1 MGFNLENSI
10 ICYFQSLREVISIN
24 IGQCGVQMGNSCWE
38 LYLIE
43 HGINADGTLGPNVI
57 SDQHLQ
63 TFFHDTQQNKVV
75 PRSIFIDLES
85 SVIENI
91 KTGMYRNLFNPDQ
104 MICGKE
110 DAANNYAR
118 GRYTVGKEILDPV
131 VNRIR
136 KMAEQCDS
144 LQGLLVF
151 HSCGGGTGAGF
162 ATLLMEQLD
171 GYGFEKQSKLQFAI
185 YPSPTI
191 STAVVEPYN
200 AVFATHGTLQ
210 TSECAF
216 TIDNE
221 AVYQICAKK
230 LGIDRP
236 NYSNLNR
243 VIAQAVSSTT
253 TSLRFEGKNL

>member
-1 MGFNLENSI
+1 MGL
-10 ICYFQSLREVISIN
+10 
-24 IGQCGVQMGNSCWE
+24 SCWE
-38 LYLIE
+38 LYCLE
-43 HGINADGTLGPNVI
+43 HGINPDGSLMENTTV
-57 SDQHLQ
+57 DEYMQ
-63 TFFHDTQQNKVV
+63 TFFRDTLHRKLV
-75 PRSIFIDLES
+75 PRSIFVDLEPT
-85 SVIENI
+85 VIEDI
-91 KTGMYRNLFNPDQ
+91 KTGAYRDLFNPDQ

-118 GRYTVGKEILDPV
+118 GHYTVGKEILDPV

-144 LQGLLVF
+144 LQGILAF
-151 HSCGGGTGAGF
+151 HSCGGGTGSGF
-162 ATLLMEQLD
+162 GTLLLD
-171 GYGFEKQSKLQFAI
+171 TLAPEYEKQSKLQFAV

-200 AVFATHGTLQ
+200 AVFATHGSLS

-221 AVYQICAKK
+221 AVYEICTKN

-236 NYSNLNR
+236 NYKNLNR
-243 VIAQAVSSTT
+243 VIAQTVSSTT
-253 TSLRFEGKNL
+253 TSLRFEGE